1 LKFLLDMGKNMKYKR
16 YSLVVLS
23 LFLILFLFIASASA
37 AGTNETD
44 ELAADD
50 STSTVIEKLASD
62 SSSVYNKSDD
72 SNDFRNDGDDL
83 LSADDS
89 ANSEIY
95 KHDGSQEVL
104 KADNTWYVDANAASG
119 GDGSQESPFN
129 SLKVVLAESSAGDV
143 IRIAPGTYSGV
154 NNTGLTIGKIL
165 TFEKYGDGEVIFDGQ
180 ANNNIWTVSASSINI
195 YGLTFKNGNS
205 TGKGG
210 AIYVTGDISNSVV
223 NATFINNTANSDSFS
238 YGGAVCFNGK
248 VTDLTLNSVFINNA
262 ADLGGAVCFLGT
274 GDNVNVYG
282 EFRNNTAES
291 VGGAIRFERQ
301 LKNSNINA
309 TFINNKATDGGG
321 AVQAAYD
328 AENVSVY
335 GEFRN
340 NVAKNGGAIY
350 FAGPNNIIFN
360 IININATFTDN
371 TASRYG
377 GAIYIVNEV
386 SNLAIN
392 STFIHNTAT
401 NEGGAVQ
408 FLGTVSS
415 SNINSK
421 FINNTAG
428 YGGANYFATLNNVNI
443 TGDFINNKA
452 TESGNY
458 RGGSANYF
466 NKAVTNVH
474 ISGNFISN
482 TIKGSSLTHNE
493 ATNYFKE
500 TATNV
505 DISGKFI
512 NNTGNRLIHIAS
524 TSGSNVIHDSIFL
537 NNQVS
542 TIINNIGRV
551 TARNNWF
558 GNNASNYDKT
568 PSNVGINLTSWLFLN
583 ATANP
588 GEIILDENSTIIF
601 KLQSYDGS
609 NVSDYDAS
617 KMNITMGLSQ
627 TLGQLDKNASSIG
640 EEITYTVKK
649 DGNAGVTA
657 KYETA
662 SYTISLTNL
671 KIPATIDVANS
682 TVDLKVN
689 NETDIGAT
697 LTPADAGNLTYLSSN
712 SSVARVENGTIKAL
726 SEGSAN
732 ITVSYAGNDRYAAVS
747 KIIEV
752 TVTLN
757 DAWVSVNNATLDL
770 VAGETFD
777 IVAITIPDGLNVT
790 YVADNSGVISIDEN
804 GTLTALKGGN
814 ATVTVSVGGDGVYA
828 LNTTEIT
835 VTVRKAPTAITLS
848 NSTFDLKVNEEIG
861 SPATLTPADAGN
873 LTYTSS
879 NSSVVIIES
888 GKIKAVGAGSANIT
902 VSFKGNEKYL
912 ASENRTI
919 GVNVTLNDASL
930 SVNNVTLDLIIDD
943 TFDLVAVTSPEG
955 LNVTFE
961 ADDSGVVSV
970 DENGT
975 VTALKR
981 GKATVIVSV
990 GGDGV
995 YALNTTEVNVTVS
1008 RIHPVISATDTIDL
1022 KVNDTVDLNATL
1034 NYPDDVRLNFTSS
1047 NENVVS
1053 VNDAGEI
1060 TAVGAGSAYITVSFA
1075 GNEKYTAAENKI
1087 IIVTV
1092 SKIPTTIEIF
1102 DSHVDM
1108 YIDGEHMSDVAL
1120 VPGDA
1125 GELHYKSSDYN
1136 VVYVDPSGFLTA
1148 YDVGTAQIT
1157 VSFPGNDMYEASEG
1171 VFSVTVNRHETSID
1185 VVDKLDVKVG
1195 DMLNLNATLSPS
1207 EAGKPDYAS
1216 SNESVVKVNRSG
1228 EVTAVG
1234 AGSTI
1239 ITVSF
1244 KGNNYYADASK
1255 DIIVTVSKVDTSIDV
1270 ADKVEMTVGDV
1281 VNLNATLTPEGAGEL
1296 NYSSSDESVVCVNEI
1311 GELTAISGGSAIVT
1325 VRFAGNDKYAAA
1337 ESKNILVT
1345 VGKLPA
1351 VIDVT
1356 GKLEMKVDEVIRL
1369 NASLTPEG
1377 AGELVYVSSDESVVA
1392 VNSLGEVTGI
1402 TGGAAIV
1409 TVKFTGNDEYSAAES
1424 KNVLVT
1430 VALADASVSA
1440 ENISMT
1446 VDEDV
1451 TIVATTTPE
1460 GLNITYTADDSGVVS
1475 VENGVVTGLK
1485 EGTAKINLTVG
1496 GDNRY
1501 LLNSTTITVTVSKIN
1516 TSISVVDKLDLI
1528 VDDEVNLNASLT
1540 PAEAGEL
1547 EYLSSDVSVVSV
1559 NSNGVVTAVGNGTA
1573 NITVRFAGNY
1583 KYAAAESK
1591 NVTVTVSKVN
1601 TSISVVDRL
1610 DLIVDDEVNLNA
1622 TLTPAEAGE
1631 LEYISSD
1638 VSVVS
1643 VNSNGVVTAV
1653 GNGTA
1658 NITVRFIG
1666 NYKYAAAESKNV
1678 TVTVSKVNT
1687 SISVVDRLDLI
1698 VDDGINL
1705 NASLTPAEA
1714 GELEY
1719 LSSDESVVSV
1729 NSNGVVTA
1737 VGNGT
1742 ANITVRF
1749 AGNYKYA
1756 AAESKNV
1763 TVTVSKI
1770 NTSISVVDK
1779 LDLIVDDEVNLN
1791 ATLTPAEAGEL
1802 EYLSSDVSVVSVNSN
1817 GVVTAVGNGTA
1828 NITVRFAG
1836 NYKYA
1841 AAESKNVTVTVR
1853 IATNITVERDDIEM
1867 NVANT
1872 TEINATLT
1880 PSEAGELDYTSSDV
1894 SVVTVNG
1901 IGEITAVGE
1910 GRAIITVRFI
1920 ENDIYA
1926 ASSINITVTVALN
1939 NASVSAEDISMI
1951 IGENATIN
1959 VTTSPEGLNV
1969 TYTVDDS
1976 GVVSL
1981 ENGVLTAL
1989 REGTAKIN
1997 LTVGGDGKYVLN
2009 STEITVTVSKVE
2021 TSVSVESD
2029 SLEMNVGDSDEI
2041 KASLTPSDAG
2051 ELEYVSSDVKV
2062 ATVDSLGKITAVG
2075 AGTANIIVKFEGNEK
2090 YASSSKNITVN
2101 VGRIAS
2107 KFADVVVVAN
2117 KVALIL
2123 SDAFGNPISG
2133 ANISYAING
2142 ISASTVSDA
2151 NGSFEITAESGAVIV
2166 VEYPGSDIY
2175 APSNITITM
2184 ASQRLSTV
2192 IVGEDFTQYAC
2203 DYYVGERGNNFTVQ
2217 LRDEN
2222 GKPIADKTVYIGYN
2236 GVTLIR
2242 TTDAKGYANVQI
2254 NLKNAGLYTFVVV
2267 FMDDEEY
2274 DASMKVFKVTINK
2287 KPTSISAGAK
2297 TFKASAKT
2305 KKYTVTLKTIPGS
2318 SADGKTYLASGK
2330 KVSLKINGKTYTA
2343 KTNAKGQATFSLKIT
2358 KRGIFNAV
2366 VSYDGDNTYNPSSSK
2381 VKITIK

>member
-1 LKFLLDMGKNMKYKR
+1 MKYKR

-37 AGTNETD
+37 AGANETD

-50 STSTVIEKLASD
+50 STSMVIEKLASD

-83 LSADDS
+83 LSADS
-89 ANSEIY
+89 SENNEIY
-95 KHDGSQEVL
+95 KHDGSSEVL

-129 SLKVVLAESSAGDV
+129 SLKAVLAGSSAGDV
-143 IRIAPGTYSGV
+143 IRIAPGTYAGE

-195 YGLTFKNGNS
+195 YGLTFKNGKA
-205 TGKGG
+205 TGNGG
-210 AIYVTGDISNSVV
+210 AIYVNIGISNSVI
-223 NATFINNTANSDSFS
+223 NATFINNTANE
-238 YGGAVCFNGK
+238 GGAVYVYGTVSNSI
-248 VTDLTLNSVFINNA
+248 LNSTFIDNSAGSN
-262 ADLGGAVCFLGT
+262 GGAVYIFA

-282 EFRNNTAES
+282 EFRNNVAKAD
-291 VGGAIRFERQ
+291 GGAVNFKI
-301 LKNSNINA
+301 KTINSNINA
-309 TFINNKATDGGG
+309 TFIANTAGDDGG
-321 AVQAAYD
+321 AVSFSYD

-340 NVAKNGGAIY
+340 NVAKYGGATY
-350 FAGPNNIIFN
+350 FYNKITNL
-360 IININATFTDN
+360 NINASFIDN
-371 TASRYG
+371 SASIASDRSGIG
-377 GAIYIVNEV
+377 GAVYISNEV
-386 SNLAIN
+386 SNLTIN
-392 STFIHNTAT
+392 SIFIHNTAKDR
-401 NEGGAVQ
+401 GGAIGV
-408 FLGTVSS
+408 GTASN
-415 SNINSK
+415 SNINAK

-428 YGGANYFATLNNVNI
+428 NGGANYFGTANNVNI
-443 TGDFINNKA
+443 TGEFINNKA
-452 TESGNY
+452 TRSGNTN
-458 RGGSANYF
+458 GGSANYF

-512 NNTGNRLIHIAS
+512 NNTGQRLIYIAKV
-524 TSGSNVIHDSIFL
+524 TSGGNVIHDSIFL

-542 TIINNIGRV
+542 TVINSIGGV

-568 PSNVGINLTSWLFLN
+568 PSNVGINLASWLFLN

-588 GEIILDENSTIIF
+588 GEIILDENSTITF

-609 NVSDYDAS
+609 NVGDYGAS
-617 KMNITMGLSQ
+617 KMNITLDLSQ

-712 SSVARVENGTIKAL
+712 SSVAVVENGKIKAL
-726 SEGSAN
+726 AEGSTN
-732 ITVSYAGNDRYAAVS
+732 ITVSYEGNDRYEACQTN
-747 KIIEV
+747 IEV

-757 DAWVSVNNATLDL
+757 DAQVSVNNATLDL
-770 VAGETFD
+770 VAGNTFD
-777 IVAITIPDGLNVT
+777 IVAVTNPLGLNVT
-790 YVADNSGVISIDEN
+790 YVEDNSGVVSVDEK
-804 GTLTALKGGN
+804 GKLRALKGGN
-814 ATVTVSVGGDGVYA
+814 ATVIVKVGGDGVYA

-835 VTVRKAPTAITLS
+835 VTVSKATAEIIIS
-848 NSTFDLKVNEEIG
+848 NSTIDLKVNGEID

-879 NSSVVIIES
+879 NSSVVIIEN
-888 GKIKAVGAGSANIT
+888 GTIKAVGAGSANIT
-902 VSFKGNEKYL
+902 VSYEGNEKYL

-919 GVNVTLNDASL
+919 AVTVTLNNASL
-930 SVNNVTLDLIIDD
+930 SVNNATLNLIIDD
-943 TFDLVAVTSPEG
+943 TFDIVAVTSPEG
-955 LNVTFE
+955 LNVTFVP
-961 ADDSGVVSV
+961 DNSGVVSV
-970 DENGT
+970 DENGR
-975 VTALKR
+975 VTALK
-981 GKATVIVSV
+981 GGNATILVIV

-995 YALNTTEVNVTVS
+995 YAVNTTEIKVTVS
-1008 RIHPVISATDTIDL
+1008 KISAVISAPDSVDIKIGDKVNLNATLNSGSVALMNFTSGNESIVTVNDIGELTAVSIGSANITVSFAGDDRYYAAEDKIITVTVKKIHPVISAADSVAL
-1022 KVNDTVDLNATL
+1022 KINDTVDLNATL

-1047 NENVVS
+1047 NENVVR

-1087 IIVTV
+1087 IIVAV

-1125 GELHYKSSDYN
+1125 GELHYKSSDYT
-1136 VVYVDPSGFLTA
+1136 VVYVDQSGFLTA

-1195 DMLNLNATLSPS
+1195 DNVNVNATVIPS

-1216 SNESVVKVNRSG
+1216 SNESVVIVNRSG
-1228 EVTAVG
+1228 EVTAVS

-1351 VIDVT
+1351 VIDVVD
-1356 GKLEMKVDEVIRL
+1356 KLEMKVYEVIRL

-1377 AGELVYVSSDESVVA
+1377 AGELVYVSSDESVVT

-1446 VDEDV
+1446 VDENV
-1451 TIVATTTPE
+1451 TIAATTTPE
-1460 GLNITYTADDSGVVS
+1460 GLNITYTADDSGVVK

-1516 TSISVVDKLDLI
+1516 TSISVVD
-1528 VDDEVNLNASLT
+1528 NLN
-1540 PAEAGEL
+1540 
-1547 EYLSSDVSVVSV
+1547 
-1559 NSNGVVTAVGNGTA
+1559 
-1573 NITVRFAGNY
+1573 
-1583 KYAAAESK
+1583 
-1591 NVTVTVSKVN
+1591 
-1601 TSISVVDRL
+1601 
-1610 DLIVDDEVNLNA
+1610 LIVDDEVNLNA
-1622 TLTPAEAGE
+1622 TLTPSEAGE
-1631 LEYISSD
+1631 MEYFSSD
-1638 VSVVS
+1638 V
-1643 VNSNGVVTAV
+1643 NVVTV
-1653 GNGTA
+1653 NG
-1658 NITVRFIG
+1658 
-1666 NYKYAAAESKNV
+1666 
-1678 TVTVSKVNT
+1678 
-1687 SISVVDRLDLI
+1687 
-1698 VDDGINL
+1698 
-1705 NASLTPAEA
+1705 
-1714 GELEY
+1714 
-1719 LSSDESVVSV
+1719 
-1729 NSNGVVTA
+1729 NGVVTA

-1791 ATLTPAEAGEL
+1791 ASLTPAEAGEL
-1802 EYLSSDVSVVSVNSN
+1802 EYLSSDVSVVSVNSL
-1817 GVVTAVGNGTA
+1817 GEVTAVGNGTA

-1853 IATNITVERDDIEM
+1853 IATNITVERDDIEI
-1867 NVANT
+1867 NVGNSTKIEAS
-1872 TEINATLT
+1872 LT
-1880 PSEAGELDYTSSDV
+1880 PAEAGELDYTSSDV

-1910 GRAIITVRFI
+1910 GRANITVRFI
-1920 ENDIYA
+1920 QNDLYA

-1976 GVVSL
+1976 GVVSV
-1981 ENGVLTAL
+1981 ENGVVTAL
-1989 REGTAKIN
+1989 KEGTAKIN

-2021 TSVSVESD
+2021 TSVSIESD
-2029 SLEMNVGDSDEI
+2029 NIEINVGDSAEI
-2041 KASLTPSDAG
+2041 KASLTPSEAG
-2051 ELEYVSSDVKV
+2051 ELEYTSSDVNV

-2075 AGTANIIVKFEGNEK
+2075 AGTANITVKFAGNEK
-2090 YASSSKNITVN
+2090 YASSSKNITVS

-2117 KVALIL
+2117 KVTLVL

-2133 ANISYAING
+2133 ANISYTING
-2142 ISASTVSDA
+2142 ISASAGSDA
-2151 NGSFEITAESGAVIV
+2151 NGSFEIISQGGAVIV
-2166 VEYPGSDIY
+2166 VEYLGSDIY

-2184 ASQRLSTV
+2184 TPQRQSTV

-2222 GKPIADKTVYIGYN
+2222 GRPIADKTVYIGYN

-2366 VSYDGDNTYNPSSSK
+2366 VSYAGDNTYNPSSSK

>member
-1 LKFLLDMGKNMKYKR
+1 MKYKR

-37 AGTNETD
+37 AGANETD

-50 STSTVIEKLASD
+50 STSMVIKKLASD

-83 LSADDS
+83 LSADS
-89 ANSEIY
+89 SENNEIY
-95 KHDGSQEVL
+95 KHDGSSEVL

-129 SLKVVLAESSAGDV
+129 SLKAVLAGSSAGDV
-143 IRIAPGTYSGV
+143 IRIAPGTYAGE

-195 YGLTFKNGNS
+195 YGLTFKNGKA
-205 TGKGG
+205 TGNGG
-210 AIYVTGDISNSVV
+210 AIYVNIGISNSVI
-223 NATFINNTANSDSFS
+223 NATFINNTANE
-238 YGGAVCFNGK
+238 GGAVYVYGTVSNSI
-248 VTDLTLNSVFINNA
+248 LNSTFIDNSAGSN
-262 ADLGGAVCFLGT
+262 GGAVFIFA

-282 EFRNNTAES
+282 EFRNNVAKAD
-291 VGGAIRFERQ
+291 GGAVNFKI
-301 LKNSNINA
+301 KTINSNINA
-309 TFINNKATDGGG
+309 TFIANTAGDDGG
-321 AVQAAYD
+321 AVSFSYD

-340 NVAKNGGAIY
+340 NVAKYGGATY
-350 FAGPNNIIFN
+350 FYNKITNL
-360 IININATFTDN
+360 NINASFIDN
-371 TASRYG
+371 SASIASDRSGIG
-377 GAIYIVNEV
+377 GAVYISNEV
-386 SNLAIN
+386 SNLTIN
-392 STFIHNTAT
+392 SIFIHNTAKDR
-401 NEGGAVQ
+401 GGAIGV
-408 FLGTVSS
+408 GTASN
-415 SNINSK
+415 SNINAK

-428 YGGANYFATLNNVNI
+428 NGGANYFGTANNVNI
-443 TGDFINNKA
+443 TGEFINNKA
-452 TESGNY
+452 TRSGNTN
-458 RGGSANYF
+458 GGSANYF

-512 NNTGNRLIHIAS
+512 NNTGQRLIYIAKV
-524 TSGSNVIHDSIFL
+524 TSGGNVIHDSIFL

-542 TIINNIGRV
+542 TVINSIGGV

-568 PSNVGINLTSWLFLN
+568 PSNVGINLASWLFLN

-588 GEIILDENSTIIF
+588 GEIILDENSTITF

-609 NVSDYDAS
+609 NVGDYGAS
-617 KMNITMGLSQ
+617 KMNITLDLSQ

-712 SSVARVENGTIKAL
+712 SSVAVVENGKIKAL
-726 SEGSAN
+726 AEGSTN
-732 ITVSYAGNDRYAAVS
+732 ITVSYEGNDRYEACQTN
-747 KIIEV
+747 IEV

-757 DAWVSVNNATLDL
+757 DASVSVNNATLDL
-770 VAGETFD
+770 VAGNTSD
-777 IVAITIPDGLNVT
+777 IVAVTNPLGLNVT
-790 YVADNSGVISIDEN
+790 YVEDNSGVVSVDEK
-804 GTLTALKGGN
+804 GKLTALKGGN
-814 ATVTVSVGGDGVYA
+814 ATVIVKVGGDGVYA
-828 LNTTEIT
+828 LNSTEVKVTVSKVSTEIS
-835 VTVRKAPTAITLS
+835 VE
-848 NSTFDLKVNEEIG
+848 NSTIDLKVNGEID
-861 SPATLTPADAGN
+861 SLATLTPADAGN
-873 LTYTSS
+873 LTYASS
-879 NSSVVIIES
+879 NSSVVRVEN
-888 GKIKAVGAGSANIT
+888 GKIKAVGEGSAVIT
-902 VSFKGNEKYL
+902 VSFAGDEKYA
-912 ASENRTI
+912 ASENKTI
-919 GVNVTLNDASL
+919 EVTVTLNDAQV
-930 SVNNVTLDLIIDD
+930 SVNNATLNLAVDD
-943 TFDLVAVTSPEG
+943 TFDIVAVTSPEG
-955 LNVTFE
+955 LNVTFV

-970 DENGT
+970 DEKGR
-975 VTALKR
+975 VTALK
-981 GKATVIVSV
+981 GGNATITVIV

-995 YALNTTEVNVTVS
+995 YAVNTTEIKVTVS
-1008 RIHPVISATDTIDL
+1008 KTSAVISAPDSVDINIGDKVNLNATLNSGSVAQMNFTSGNESIVTVNDIGELTAVSIGSANITVSFAGDDRYYAAEDKIITVTVKKIHPVISAADSVAL
-1022 KVNDTVDLNATL
+1022 KINDTVELNATL

-1047 NENVVS
+1047 NENVVR

-1120 VPGDA
+1120 VPGEA
-1125 GELHYKSSDYN
+1125 GELHYKSSDDN

-1148 YDVGTAQIT
+1148 YGVGTAQIT

-1207 EAGKPDYAS
+1207 EAGKLDYAS
-1216 SNESVVKVNRSG
+1216 SNESVVIVNRSG

-1244 KGNNYYADASK
+1244 KGDYYYADASK

-1281 VNLNATLTPEGAGEL
+1281 VNLNATLTPGGAGEL

-1311 GELTAISGGSAIVT
+1311 GELTAMSGGSAIVT

-1351 VIDVT
+1351 VIDVVS
-1356 GKLEMKVDEVIRL
+1356 KLEMKVDEVIRL

-1377 AGELVYVSSDESVVA
+1377 AGELVYVSSDESVVT

-1446 VDEDV
+1446 VDENV
-1451 TIVATTTPE
+1451 TIAATTTPE
-1460 GLNITYTADDSGVVS
+1460 GLNITYTADDSGVVK

-1516 TSISVVDKLDLI
+1516 TSISVADKLDLI
-1528 VDDEVNLNASLT
+1528 VDGVADLNASLT

-1547 EYLSSDVSVVSV
+1547 EYVSSDVSVVSV

-1601 TSISVVDRL
+1601 TSISVVD
-1610 DLIVDDEVNLNA
+1610 
-1622 TLTPAEAGE
+1622 
-1631 LEYISSD
+1631 
-1638 VSVVS
+1638 
-1643 VNSNGVVTAV
+1643 
-1653 GNGTA
+1653 
-1658 NITVRFIG
+1658 
-1666 NYKYAAAESKNV
+1666 
-1678 TVTVSKVNT
+1678 
-1687 SISVVDRLDLI
+1687 
-1698 VDDGINL
+1698 
-1705 NASLTPAEA
+1705 
-1714 GELEY
+1714 
-1719 LSSDESVVSV
+1719 
-1729 NSNGVVTA
+1729 
-1737 VGNGT
+1737 
-1742 ANITVRF
+1742 
-1749 AGNYKYA
+1749 
-1756 AAESKNV
+1756 
-1763 TVTVSKI
+1763 
-1770 NTSISVVDK
+1770 K

-1802 EYLSSDVSVVSVNSN
+1802 EYLSSDVSVVSVNSL
-1817 GVVTAVGNGTA
+1817 GEVTAVGNGTA
-1828 NITVRFAG
+1828 NITVRFIG

-1841 AAESKNVTVTVR
+1841 AAECKNVTVTVR
-1853 IATNITVERDDIEM
+1853 IATNITVEGDNI
-1867 NVANT
+1867 
-1872 TEINATLT
+1872 EINVGNSTKIEASLT
-1880 PSEAGELDYTSSDV
+1880 PAEAGELDYTSSDV

-1910 GRAIITVRFI
+1910 GRANITVRFI
-1920 ENDIYA
+1920 QNGLYA
-1926 ASSINITVTVALN
+1926 ASSINITVTIALN

-1951 IGENATIN
+1951 IGDNATIN

-2021 TSVSVESD
+2021 TFVSIESD
-2029 SLEMNVGDSDEI
+2029 NIEINVGDSAEI
-2041 KASLTPSDAG
+2041 KASLTPSEAG
-2051 ELEYVSSDVKV
+2051 ELEYTSSDVKV
-2062 ATVDSLGKITAVG
+2062 ATVDSLGKVTAVG
-2075 AGTANIIVKFEGNEK
+2075 AGTANITVKFAGNEK
-2090 YASSSKNITVN
+2090 YASSCKNITVS

-2117 KVALIL
+2117 KVTLVL

-2133 ANISYAING
+2133 ANISYTING
-2142 ISASTVSDA
+2142 ISASAVSDA
-2151 NGSFEITAESGAVIV
+2151 NGSFEIISQGGAVIV
-2166 VEYPGSDIY
+2166 VEYLGSDIY

-2184 ASQRLSTV
+2184 TPQRLSTV

-2217 LRDEN
+2217 LRDAN
-2222 GKPIADKTVYIGYN
+2222 GRPIADKTVYIGYN

-2242 TTDAKGYANVQI
+2242 TTDANGYANVQI
-2254 NLKNAGLYTFVVV
+2254 NLKNSGLYTFVVV

-2366 VSYDGDNTYNPSSSK
+2366 VSYAGDNTYNPSSSK

>member
-1 LKFLLDMGKNMKYKR
+1 MKFLLDMGKNMKYKR

-37 AGTNETD
+37 AGANETY
-44 ELAADD
+44 ELTADD

-119 GDGSQESPFN
+119 GDGSLENPFM
-129 SLKVVLAESSAGDV
+129 SLKPVLEGSSAGDV
-143 IRIAPGTYSGV
+143 IRIAPGTYAGE

-195 YGLTFKNGNS
+195 YGLTFKNGKT

-210 AIYVTGDISNSVV
+210 AIYVDRGISNSVI
-223 NATFINNTANSDSFS
+223 NATFINNTANE
-238 YGGAVCFNGK
+238 GGAVYVYGTVSNSI
-248 VTDLTLNSVFINNA
+248 LNSTFIDNSAGSN
-262 ADLGGAVCFLGT
+262 GGAVFIFA
-274 GDNVNVYG
+274 GDNVKVYG
-282 EFRNNTAES
+282 EFRNNVAKAD
-291 VGGAIRFERQ
+291 GGAVNFKI
-301 LKNSNINA
+301 KTINSNINA
-309 TFINNKATDGGG
+309 TFIANTAGDDGG
-321 AVQAAYD
+321 AVCFLYD

-340 NVAKNGGAIY
+340 NVAKYGGATY
-350 FAGPNNIIFN
+350 FYNKITNL
-360 IININATFTDN
+360 NINASFIDN
-371 TASRYG
+371 SASIASDRLSGIG
-377 GAIYIVNEV
+377 GAVYISNEV
-386 SNLAIN
+386 SNLTIN
-392 STFIHNTAT
+392 SIFIHNTA
-401 NEGGAVQ
+401 NDRGGAIGV
-408 FLGTVSS
+408 GTASN
-415 SNINSK
+415 SNINAK

-428 YGGANYFATLNNVNI
+428 NGGANYFGTANNVNI
-443 TGDFINNKA
+443 TGEFINNKA
-452 TESGNY
+452 TRSGNY
-458 RGGSANYF
+458 NGGSANYF
-466 NKAVTNVH
+466 NKV
-474 ISGNFISN
+474 
-482 TIKGSSLTHNE
+482 
-493 ATNYFKE
+493 
-500 TATNV
+500 ATNV

-512 NNTGNRLIHIAS
+512 NNTGNRLIHIGS

-542 TIINNIGRV
+542 AIINTIGIV

-568 PSNVGINLTSWLFLN
+568 PSNVGINLANWLFLN
-583 ATANP
+583 ATTNP
-588 GEIILDENSTIIF
+588 DNVSLDENSTIIF

-627 TLGQLDKNASSIG
+627 TLGQIDKTSSSIG
-640 EEITYTVKK
+640 EEITYTAKELG
-649 DGNAGVTA
+649 DSSVTA

-662 SYTISLTNL
+662 SYTIGLTNS
-671 KIPATIDVANS
+671 KIHPSIDVANS

-689 NETDIGAT
+689 GEIDSPATLTPANAGNLTYTSSNSSVAFVENGKIKAVGAGTAVITVSFAGNDKSVACENKTIEVTVTLNDAQVSVNNATLNLVAGDTFGIVAVSSPEGLNVTFVPDNSGVVSVDEDGRVTALKGGNATIIVRVGDGEVYALNSTEVKVTVSKAPTEISVENSTIDLKVNGEIDSLAT
-697 LTPADAGNLTYLSSN
+697 LTPADAGNLTYASSN
-712 SSVARVENGTIKAL
+712 SSVARVENGKIKAVG
-726 SEGSAN
+726 EGSAV
-732 ITVSYAGNDRYAAVS
+732 ITVSFAGDEKYAAS
-747 KIIEV
+747 ENKTIEV

-757 DAWVSVNNATLDL
+757 DAQVSVNNATL
-770 VAGETFD
+770 
-777 IVAITIPDGLNVT
+777 
-790 YVADNSGVISIDEN
+790 
-804 GTLTALKGGN
+804 
-814 ATVTVSVGGDGVYA
+814 
-828 LNTTEIT
+828 
-835 VTVRKAPTAITLS
+835 
-848 NSTFDLKVNEEIG
+848 
-861 SPATLTPADAGN
+861 N
-873 LTYTSS
+873 L
-879 NSSVVIIES
+879 
-888 GKIKAVGAGSANIT
+888 AV
-902 VSFKGNEKYL
+902 
-912 ASENRTI
+912 
-919 GVNVTLNDASL
+919 
-930 SVNNVTLDLIIDD
+930 DD
-943 TFDLVAVTSPEG
+943 TFDIVAVTSPEG
-955 LNVTFE
+955 LNVTFV

-970 DENGT
+970 DENGK
-975 VTALKR
+975 VTAFK
-981 GKATVIVSV
+981 GGNATITVSV

-995 YALNTTEVNVTVS
+995 YAVNTTEIKVTVS
-1008 RIHPVISATDTIDL
+1008 KTSAVISAPDSVDINIGDKVNLNATLNSGSVAQMNFTSGNESIVTVNDIGELTAVSTGSANITVSFAGDDRYYAAEDKIITVTVKKIHPVISAADSVAL
-1022 KVNDTVDLNATL
+1022 KINDTVDLNATL

-1047 NENVVS
+1047 NENVVR

-1125 GELHYKSSDYN
+1125 GELHYKSSDYT

-1195 DMLNLNATLSPS
+1195 DNVNVNATVIPS
-1207 EAGKPDYAS
+1207 EAGKPDYDS

-1244 KGNNYYADASK
+1244 KGDNYYADASK

-1311 GELTAISGGSAIVT
+1311 GELTAMSGGSAIVT

-1377 AGELVYVSSDESVVA
+1377 AGELVYVSSDESVVT

-1409 TVKFTGNDEYSAAES
+1409 TVKFKGNDEYSAAES

-1446 VDEDV
+1446 VDENV
-1451 TIVATTTPE
+1451 TIAATTTPE
-1460 GLNITYTADDSGVVS
+1460 GLNITYTADDSGVVK

-1516 TSISVVDKLDLI
+1516 TSISVADRLDLI
-1528 VDDEVNLNASLT
+1528 VDGQADLNASLT
-1540 PAEAGEL
+1540 PAETGEM
-1547 EYLSSDVSVVSV
+1547 EYFSSDV
-1559 NSNGVVTAVGNGTA
+1559 NVVTVNG
-1573 NITVRFAGNY
+1573 
-1583 KYAAAESK
+1583 
-1591 NVTVTVSKVN
+1591 
-1601 TSISVVDRL
+1601 
-1610 DLIVDDEVNLNA
+1610 
-1622 TLTPAEAGE
+1622 
-1631 LEYISSD
+1631 
-1638 VSVVS
+1638 
-1643 VNSNGVVTAV
+1643 
-1653 GNGTA
+1653 
-1658 NITVRFIG
+1658 
-1666 NYKYAAAESKNV
+1666 
-1678 TVTVSKVNT
+1678 
-1687 SISVVDRLDLI
+1687 
-1698 VDDGINL
+1698 
-1705 NASLTPAEA
+1705 
-1714 GELEY
+1714 
-1719 LSSDESVVSV
+1719 
-1729 NSNGVVTA
+1729 NGVVTA

-1770 NTSISVVDK
+1770 NTSISVADR
-1779 LDLIVDDEVNLN
+1779 LDLIVDGEADLN
-1791 ATLTPAEAGEL
+1791 ASLTPAEAGEL
-1802 EYLSSDVSVVSVNSN
+1802 EYFSSDVSVVSVNSN
-1817 GVVTAVGNGTA
+1817 GVVTAVCNGTA
-1828 NITVRFAG
+1828 NITVMFAG

-1872 TEINATLT
+1872 TKIEASLT
-1880 PSEAGELDYTSSDV
+1880 PAEAGELDYTSSDV

-1926 ASSINITVTVALN
+1926 ASSINITVTVFLN
-1939 NASVSAEDISMI
+1939 NASVSAEDISMT

-1959 VTTSPEGLNV
+1959 ATTSPEGLNV

-1976 GVVSL
+1976 GVVSV
-1981 ENGVLTAL
+1981 ENGVVTAL

-2029 SLEMNVGDSDEI
+2029 SLEMNVGDSAEI

-2051 ELEYVSSDVKV
+2051 GLEYASSDVNV

-2075 AGTANIIVKFEGNEK
+2075 AGTANITVRFEGNEK
-2090 YASSSKNITVN
+2090 YAPSSKNITVN

-2117 KVALIL
+2117 KVTLIL

-2142 ISASTVSDA
+2142 ISASAVSDA
-2151 NGSFEITAESGAVIV
+2151 NGSFEIISQGGAVIV
-2166 VEYPGSDIY
+2166 VEYSGSDIY

-2184 ASQRLSTV
+2184 TPQRLSTV

-2222 GKPIADKTVYIGYN
+2222 GRPIADKTVYIGYN

-2242 TTDAKGYANVQI
+2242 TTDANGYANVQI
-2254 NLKNAGLYTFVVV
+2254 NLKNSGLYTFVVV

-2287 KPTSISAGAK
+2287 KPTSISASAK

-2366 VSYDGDNTYNPSSSK
+2366 VSYAGDNTYNPSSSK

>member
-1 LKFLLDMGKNMKYKR
+1 MKYKR

-37 AGTNETD
+37 AGANETD
-44 ELAADD
+44 ELTADD

-83 LSADDS
+83 LSADS
-89 ANSEIY
+89 SENNEIY
-95 KHDGSQEVL
+95 KHDGSSEVL

-129 SLKVVLAESSAGDV
+129 SLKAVLAGSSAGDV
-143 IRIAPGTYSGV
+143 IRIAPGTYAGE
-154 NNTGLTIGKIL
+154 NNTGLTVGKIL

-195 YGLTFKNGNS
+195 YGLTFKNGKA
-205 TGKGG
+205 TGNGG
-210 AIYVTGDISNSVV
+210 AIYVTNNDFSNSV
-223 NATFINNTANSDSFS
+223 
-238 YGGAVCFNGK
+238 
-248 VTDLTLNSVFINNA
+248 
-262 ADLGGAVCFLGT
+262 
-274 GDNVNVYG
+274 
-282 EFRNNTAES
+282 
-291 VGGAIRFERQ
+291 
-301 LKNSNINA
+301 INA
-309 TFINNKATDGGG
+309 TFINNKATDGNGG
-321 AVQAAYD
+321 AVQASYD

-340 NVAKNGGAIY
+340 NVANNGGAIC
-350 FAGPNNIIFN
+350 FEGGPYTIFKM
-360 IININATFTDN
+360 IDINATFTDN

-377 GAIYIVNEV
+377 GALYIVKEV

-512 NNTGNRLIHIAS
+512 NNTGQRLIYIAKV
-524 TSGSNVIHDSIFL
+524 TSGGNVIHDSIFL

-542 TIINNIGRV
+542 TVINSIGGV

-568 PSNVGINLTSWLFLN
+568 PVNVGITLNSWLFLN

-588 GEIILDENSTIIF
+588 DNVSLDENSTITF

-609 NVSDYDAS
+609 NVGDYDAS
-617 KMNITMGLSQ
+617 KMNITLDLSQ

-712 SSVARVENGTIKAL
+712 SSVAVVENGKIKAL
-726 SEGSAN
+726 AEGSTN
-732 ITVSYAGNDRYAAVS
+732 ITVSYAGNDRYEACQTN
-747 KIIEV
+747 IEV

-757 DAWVSVNNATLDL
+757 DAQVSVNNATLDL
-770 VAGETFD
+770 VAGNTFD
-777 IVAITIPDGLNVT
+777 IVAVTNPLGLNVT
-790 YVADNSGVISIDEN
+790 YVEDNSGVVSVDEKGN
-804 GTLTALKGGN
+804 LTALKGGN
-814 ATVTVSVGGDGVYA
+814 ATVIVKVGGDGVYA

-835 VTVRKAPTAITLS
+835 VTVSKATTEIIIS
-848 NSTFDLKVNEEIG
+848 NSTIDLKVNGEID

-879 NSSVVIIES
+879 NSSVVIIEN
-888 GKIKAVGAGSANIT
+888 GTIKAVGAGSANIT
-902 VSFKGNEKYL
+902 VSYEGNEKYL

-919 GVNVTLNDASL
+919 AVTVTLNNASL
-930 SVNNVTLDLIIDD
+930 SVNNATLNLIIDD
-943 TFDLVAVTSPEG
+943 TFDIVAVTSPEG
-955 LNVTFE
+955 LNVTFVP
-961 ADDSGVVSV
+961 DNSGVVSV
-970 DENGT
+970 DENGR
-975 VTALKR
+975 VTALK
-981 GKATVIVSV
+981 GGNATILVIV

-995 YALNTTEVNVTVS
+995 YAVNTTEIKVTVS
-1008 RIHPVISATDTIDL
+1008 KISAVISAPDSVDIHIGDKVNLNATLNSGSVALMNFTSGNESIVTVNDIGELTAVSIGSANITVSFAGDDRYYAAEDKIITVTVKKIHPIISAADSVAL
-1022 KVNDTVDLNATL
+1022 KINDTVDLNATL

-1047 NENVVS
+1047 NENVVR

-1087 IIVTV
+1087 IIVAV

-1125 GELHYKSSDYN
+1125 GELHYKSSDYT
-1136 VVYVDPSGFLTA
+1136 VVYVDQSGFLTA

-1228 EVTAVG
+1228 EVTAVS

-1281 VNLNATLTPEGAGEL
+1281 VNLNATLTPGGAGEL

-1377 AGELVYVSSDESVVA
+1377 AGELVYVSSDESVVT

-1402 TGGAAIV
+1402 TGGSAIV

-1446 VDEDV
+1446 VDENV
-1451 TIVATTTPE
+1451 TIAATTTPE
-1460 GLNITYTADDSGVVS
+1460 GLNITYTADDSGVVK

-1501 LLNSTTITVTVSKIN
+1501 LLNSTTITVTVSKVN
-1516 TSISVVDKLDLI
+1516 TSISVVDRLDLI

-1547 EYLSSDVSVVSV
+1547 EYISSDVSVVSV
-1559 NSNGVVTAVGNGTA
+1559 NSLGEVTAVGNGTA

-1583 KYAAAESK
+1583 KYAAAEC
-1591 NVTVTVSKVN
+1591 
-1601 TSISVVDRL
+1601 
-1610 DLIVDDEVNLNA
+1610 
-1622 TLTPAEAGE
+1622 
-1631 LEYISSD
+1631 
-1638 VSVVS
+1638 
-1643 VNSNGVVTAV
+1643 
-1653 GNGTA
+1653 
-1658 NITVRFIG
+1658 
-1666 NYKYAAAESKNV
+1666 
-1678 TVTVSKVNT
+1678 
-1687 SISVVDRLDLI
+1687 
-1698 VDDGINL
+1698 
-1705 NASLTPAEA
+1705 
-1714 GELEY
+1714 
-1719 LSSDESVVSV
+1719 
-1729 NSNGVVTA
+1729 
-1737 VGNGT
+1737 
-1742 ANITVRF
+1742 
-1749 AGNYKYA
+1749 
-1756 AAESKNV
+1756 
-1763 TVTVSKI
+1763 
-1770 NTSISVVDK
+1770 
-1779 LDLIVDDEVNLN
+1779 
-1791 ATLTPAEAGEL
+1791 
-1802 EYLSSDVSVVSVNSN
+1802 
-1817 GVVTAVGNGTA
+1817 
-1828 NITVRFAG
+1828 
-1836 NYKYA
+1836 
-1841 AAESKNVTVTVR
+1841 KNVTVTVR

-1951 IGENATIN
+1951 IGDNATIN

-2021 TSVSVESD
+2021 TSVSIESD
-2029 SLEMNVGDSDEI
+2029 NIEINVGDSAEI
-2041 KASLTPSDAG
+2041 KASLTPSEAG
-2051 ELEYVSSDVKV
+2051 ELEYTSSDVKV

-2075 AGTANIIVKFEGNEK
+2075 AGTANITVKFAGNEK
-2090 YASSSKNITVN
+2090 YASSSKNITVS

-2117 KVALIL
+2117 KVTLVL

-2151 NGSFEITAESGAVIV
+2151 NGSFEIISQGGAVIV
-2166 VEYPGSDIY
+2166 VEYSGSDIY

-2184 ASQRLSTV
+2184 TPQRLSTV

-2222 GKPIADKTVYIGYN
+2222 GRPIADKTVYIGYN

-2242 TTDAKGYANVQI
+2242 TTDANGYANVQI
-2254 NLKNAGLYTFVVV
+2254 NLKNSGLYTFVVV

-2330 KVSLKINGKTYTA
+2330 KISLKINGKTYTA

-2366 VSYDGDNTYNPSSSK
+2366 VSYAGDNTYNPSSSK

>member
-1 LKFLLDMGKNMKYKR
+1 MKYKR
-16 YSLVVLS
+16 YSLVALS

-37 AGTNETD
+37 AGANETD
-44 ELAADD
+44 ELTADD

-72 SNDFRNDGDDL
+72 SNDFRNDGDNL
-83 LSADDS
+83 LSADS
-89 ANSEIY
+89 SENNEIY

-104 KADNTWYVDANAASG
+104 KADNTWYVDANAASA
-119 GDGSQESPFN
+119 GDGSQANPFN
-129 SLKVVLAESSAGDV
+129 SLKAVLAGSSAGDV
-143 IRIAPGTYSGV
+143 IRIAPGTYVGV
-154 NNTGLTIGKIL
+154 NNTGLTINKIL

-180 ANNNIWTVSASSINI
+180 ANNNIWTVSANSINI
-195 YGLTFKNGNS
+195 YGLTFKNEKTTGN
-205 TGKGG
+205 GG
-210 AIYVTGDISNSVV
+210 AIYVDRGISNSVI
-223 NATFINNTANSDSFS
+223 NATFIDNTANE
-238 YGGAVCFNGK
+238 GGAVYVYGK
-248 VTDLTLNSVFINNA
+248 VSNSILNSIFIDNT
-262 ADLGGAVCFLGT
+262 ADIGGAVSIFA

-282 EFRNNTAES
+282 EFRNNVAKAD
-291 VGGAIRFERQ
+291 GGAVNFKI
-301 LKNSNINA
+301 KTINSNINA
-309 TFINNKATDGGG
+309 TFIANTAGDDGG
-321 AVQAAYD
+321 AVCFSYD

-340 NVAKNGGAIY
+340 NVAKYGGATY
-350 FAGPNNIIFN
+350 FYNKITNL
-360 IININATFTDN
+360 NINASFIDN
-371 TASRYG
+371 AASVASDRSGIG
-377 GAIYIVNEV
+377 GAVYISNEV
-386 SNLAIN
+386 SNLTIN
-392 STFIHNTAT
+392 SIFIHNTA
-401 NEGGAVQ
+401 NDRGGAIGV
-408 FLGTVSS
+408 GTASN
-415 SNINSK
+415 SNINAK

-428 YGGANYFATLNNVNI
+428 NGGANYFGTANNVNI
-443 TGDFINNKA
+443 TGEFINNKA
-452 TESGNY
+452 TRSGNSY
-458 RGGSANYF
+458 GGSANYF
-466 NKAVTNVH
+466 NKV
-474 ISGNFISN
+474 
-482 TIKGSSLTHNE
+482 
-493 ATNYFKE
+493 
-500 TATNV
+500 ATNV

-542 TIINNIGRV
+542 AIINTIGRV

-568 PSNVGINLTSWLFLN
+568 PSNVGINLASWLFLN

-712 SSVARVENGTIKAL
+712 SSVAVVENGKIKAL
-726 SEGSAN
+726 AEGSTN
-732 ITVSYAGNDRYAAVS
+732 ITVSYAGNDRYEACQTN
-747 KIIEV
+747 IEV

-757 DAWVSVNNATLDL
+757 DASVSVNNATLDL
-770 VAGETFD
+770 VAGNTFD
-777 IVAITIPDGLNVT
+777 IVAVTNPLGLNVT
-790 YVADNSGVISIDEN
+790 YVEDNSGVVSVDEK
-804 GTLTALKGGN
+804 GKLTALKGGN
-814 ATVTVSVGGDGVYA
+814 ATV
-828 LNTTEIT
+828 
-835 VTVRKAPTAITLS
+835 
-848 NSTFDLKVNEEIG
+848 
-861 SPATLTPADAGN
+861 
-873 LTYTSS
+873 
-879 NSSVVIIES
+879 
-888 GKIKAVGAGSANIT
+888 
-902 VSFKGNEKYL
+902 
-912 ASENRTI
+912 
-919 GVNVTLNDASL
+919 
-930 SVNNVTLDLIIDD
+930 
-943 TFDLVAVTSPEG
+943 
-955 LNVTFE
+955 
-961 ADDSGVVSV
+961 
-970 DENGT
+970 
-975 VTALKR
+975 
-981 GKATVIVSV
+981 IVKV

-995 YALNTTEVNVTVS
+995 YALNTTEVKVTVSKVSTEISVENSTIDLKVNGEIDSLATLTPADAGNLTYASSNSSVVRVENGKIKAVGEGSAVITVSFAGDEKYAASENKTIEVTVTLNDAQVSVNNATLNLAVDDTFDIVAVTSPEGLNVTFVADDSGVVSVDENGKVTAFKGGNATITVIVGGDGVYAVNTTEIKVTVSKTSAVISAPDSVDINIDDKVNLNATLNSGSVAQMNFTSGNESIVTVNDIGELTAVSIGSANITVSFAGDDRYYAAEDKIITVTVS

-1034 NYPDDVRLNFTSS
+1034 NYPDDIKLNFASS
-1047 NENVVS
+1047 NENVVR

-1207 EAGKPDYAS
+1207 EAGKLDYAS

-1244 KGNNYYADASK
+1244 KGDNYYADASK

-1377 AGELVYVSSDESVVA
+1377 AGELVYVSSDESVVT

-1446 VDEDV
+1446 VDENV
-1451 TIVATTTPE
+1451 TIAATTTPE
-1460 GLNITYTADDSGVVS
+1460 GLNITYTADDSGVVK

-1516 TSISVVDKLDLI
+1516 TSISVADK
-1528 VDDEVNLNASLT
+1528 
-1540 PAEAGEL
+1540 
-1547 EYLSSDVSVVSV
+1547 
-1559 NSNGVVTAVGNGTA
+1559 
-1573 NITVRFAGNY
+1573 
-1583 KYAAAESK
+1583 
-1591 NVTVTVSKVN
+1591 
-1601 TSISVVDRL
+1601 L

-1631 LEYISSD
+1631 LEYVSSD

-1643 VNSNGVVTAV
+1643 VNSNGEVTAV
-1653 GNGTA
+1653 
-1658 NITVRFIG
+1658 
-1666 NYKYAAAESKNV
+1666 S
-1678 TVTVSKVNT
+1678 
-1687 SISVVDRLDLI
+1687 
-1698 VDDGINL
+1698 
-1705 NASLTPAEA
+1705 
-1714 GELEY
+1714 
-1719 LSSDESVVSV
+1719 
-1729 NSNGVVTA
+1729 
-1737 VGNGT
+1737 NGT

-1802 EYLSSDVSVVSVNSN
+1802 EYISSDESVVSVNSR
-1817 GVVTAVGNGTA
+1817 GEVTAVGNGTA

-1853 IATNITVERDDIEM
+1853 IATNITVERDNI
-1867 NVANT
+1867 
-1872 TEINATLT
+1872 EINVGNSTKIEASLT

-1910 GRAIITVRFI
+1910 GRANITVRFI

-1926 ASSINITVTVALN
+1926 ASSINITVNVFLN
-1939 NASVSAEDISMI
+1939 NASVSAEDISMT

-1959 VTTSPEGLNV
+1959 ATTSPEGLNI

-2021 TSVSVESD
+2021 TSVSIESD
-2029 SLEMNVGDSDEI
+2029 NIEINVGDSAEI

-2051 ELEYVSSDVKV
+2051 ELEYASSDVNV

-2075 AGTANIIVKFEGNEK
+2075 AGTANITVKFAGNEK
-2090 YASSSKNITVN
+2090 YAPSSKNITVS

-2117 KVALIL
+2117 KVTLVL

-2151 NGSFEITAESGAVIV
+2151 NGSFEIISQGGAVIV
-2166 VEYPGSDIY
+2166 VEYSGSDIY

-2184 ASQRLSTV
+2184 TPQRLSTV
-2192 IVGEDFTQYAC
+2192 IVGDDFTQYAC

-2222 GKPIADKTVYIGYN
+2222 GRPIADKTVYIGYN

-2242 TTDAKGYANVQI
+2242 TTDANGYANVQI
-2254 NLKNAGLYTFVVV
+2254 NLKNSGLYTFVVV

-2287 KPTSISAGAK
+2287 KPTSISASAK

-2366 VSYDGDNTYNPSSSK
+2366 VSYAGDNTYNPSSSK

>member
-1 LKFLLDMGKNMKYKR
+1 M
-16 YSLVVLS
+16 VVLS

-37 AGTNETD
+37 AGANETD
-44 ELAADD
+44 ELTADD

-83 LSADDS
+83 LSADS
-89 ANSEIY
+89 SENNEIY
-95 KHDGSQEVL
+95 KHDGSSEVL

-129 SLKVVLAESSAGDV
+129 SLKAVLAGSSAGDV
-143 IRIAPGTYSGV
+143 IRIAPGTYAGE
-154 NNTGLTIGKIL
+154 NNTGLTVGKIL

-195 YGLTFKNGNS
+195 YGLTFKNGKA
-205 TGKGG
+205 TGNGG
-210 AIYVTGDISNSVV
+210 AIYVTNNDFSNSV
-223 NATFINNTANSDSFS
+223 
-238 YGGAVCFNGK
+238 
-248 VTDLTLNSVFINNA
+248 
-262 ADLGGAVCFLGT
+262 
-274 GDNVNVYG
+274 
-282 EFRNNTAES
+282 
-291 VGGAIRFERQ
+291 
-301 LKNSNINA
+301 INA
-309 TFINNKATDGGG
+309 TFINNKATDGNGG
-321 AVQAAYD
+321 AVQASYD

-340 NVAKNGGAIY
+340 NVANNGGAIC
-350 FAGPNNIIFN
+350 FEGGPYTIFKM
-360 IININATFTDN
+360 IDINATFTDN

-377 GAIYIVNEV
+377 GALYIVKEV

-512 NNTGNRLIHIAS
+512 NNTGQRLIYIAKV
-524 TSGSNVIHDSIFL
+524 TSGGNVIHDSIFL

-542 TIINNIGRV
+542 TVINSIGGV

-568 PSNVGINLTSWLFLN
+568 PVNVGITLNSWLFLN

-588 GEIILDENSTIIF
+588 DNVSLDENSTITF

-609 NVSDYDAS
+609 NVGDYDAS
-617 KMNITMGLSQ
+617 KMNITLDLSQ

-712 SSVARVENGTIKAL
+712 SSVAVVENGKIKAL
-726 SEGSAN
+726 AEGSTN
-732 ITVSYAGNDRYAAVS
+732 ITVSYAGNDRYEACQTN
-747 KIIEV
+747 IEV

-757 DAWVSVNNATLDL
+757 DAQVSVNNATLDL
-770 VAGETFD
+770 VAGNTFD
-777 IVAITIPDGLNVT
+777 IVAVTNPLGLNVT
-790 YVADNSGVISIDEN
+790 YVEDNSGVVSVDEKGN
-804 GTLTALKGGN
+804 LTALKGGN
-814 ATVTVSVGGDGVYA
+814 ATVIVKVGGDGVYA

-835 VTVRKAPTAITLS
+835 VTVSKATTEIIIS
-848 NSTFDLKVNEEIG
+848 NSTIDLKVNGEID

-879 NSSVVIIES
+879 NSSVVIIEN
-888 GKIKAVGAGSANIT
+888 GTIKAVGAGSANIT
-902 VSFKGNEKYL
+902 VSYEGNEKYL

-919 GVNVTLNDASL
+919 AVTVTLNNASL
-930 SVNNVTLDLIIDD
+930 SVNNATLNLIIDD
-943 TFDLVAVTSPEG
+943 TFDIVAVTSPEG
-955 LNVTFE
+955 LNVTFVP
-961 ADDSGVVSV
+961 DNSGVVSV
-970 DENGT
+970 DENGR
-975 VTALKR
+975 VTALK
-981 GKATVIVSV
+981 GGNATILVIV

-995 YALNTTEVNVTVS
+995 YAVNTTEIKVTVS
-1008 RIHPVISATDTIDL
+1008 KISAVISAPDSVDIHIGDKVNLNATLNSGSVALMNFTSGNESIVTVNDIGELTAVSIGSANITVSFAGDDRYYAAEDKIITVTVKKIHPIISAADSVAL
-1022 KVNDTVDLNATL
+1022 KINDTVDLNATL

-1047 NENVVS
+1047 NENVVR

-1087 IIVTV
+1087 IIVAV

-1125 GELHYKSSDYN
+1125 GELHYKSSDYT
-1136 VVYVDPSGFLTA
+1136 VVYVDQSGFLTA

-1228 EVTAVG
+1228 EVTAVS

-1281 VNLNATLTPEGAGEL
+1281 VNLNATLTPGGAGEL

-1377 AGELVYVSSDESVVA
+1377 AGELVYVSSDESVVT

-1402 TGGAAIV
+1402 TGGSAIV

-1446 VDEDV
+1446 VDENV
-1451 TIVATTTPE
+1451 TIAATTTPE
-1460 GLNITYTADDSGVVS
+1460 GLNITYTADDSGVVK

-1501 LLNSTTITVTVSKIN
+1501 LLNSTTITVTVSKVN
-1516 TSISVVDKLDLI
+1516 TSISVVDRLDLI

-1559 NSNGVVTAVGNGTA
+1559 NSLGVVTAVGNGTA

-1583 KYAAAESK
+1583 KYAAAEC
-1591 NVTVTVSKVN
+1591 
-1601 TSISVVDRL
+1601 
-1610 DLIVDDEVNLNA
+1610 
-1622 TLTPAEAGE
+1622 
-1631 LEYISSD
+1631 
-1638 VSVVS
+1638 
-1643 VNSNGVVTAV
+1643 
-1653 GNGTA
+1653 
-1658 NITVRFIG
+1658 
-1666 NYKYAAAESKNV
+1666 
-1678 TVTVSKVNT
+1678 
-1687 SISVVDRLDLI
+1687 
-1698 VDDGINL
+1698 
-1705 NASLTPAEA
+1705 
-1714 GELEY
+1714 
-1719 LSSDESVVSV
+1719 
-1729 NSNGVVTA
+1729 
-1737 VGNGT
+1737 
-1742 ANITVRF
+1742 
-1749 AGNYKYA
+1749 
-1756 AAESKNV
+1756 
-1763 TVTVSKI
+1763 
-1770 NTSISVVDK
+1770 
-1779 LDLIVDDEVNLN
+1779 
-1791 ATLTPAEAGEL
+1791 
-1802 EYLSSDVSVVSVNSN
+1802 
-1817 GVVTAVGNGTA
+1817 
-1828 NITVRFAG
+1828 
-1836 NYKYA
+1836 
-1841 AAESKNVTVTVR
+1841 KNVTVTVR

-1951 IGENATIN
+1951 IGDNATIN

-2021 TSVSVESD
+2021 TSVSIESD
-2029 SLEMNVGDSDEI
+2029 NIEINVGDSAEI
-2041 KASLTPSDAG
+2041 KASLTPSEAG
-2051 ELEYVSSDVKV
+2051 ELEYTSSDVKV

-2075 AGTANIIVKFEGNEK
+2075 AGTANITVKFAGNEK
-2090 YASSSKNITVN
+2090 YASSSKNITVS

-2117 KVALIL
+2117 KVTLVL

-2151 NGSFEITAESGAVIV
+2151 NGSFEIISQGGAVIV
-2166 VEYPGSDIY
+2166 VEYSGSDIY

-2184 ASQRLSTV
+2184 TPQRLSTV

-2222 GKPIADKTVYIGYN
+2222 GRPIADKTVYIGYN

-2242 TTDAKGYANVQI
+2242 TTDANGYANVQI
-2254 NLKNAGLYTFVVV
+2254 NLKNSGLYTFVVV

-2330 KVSLKINGKTYTA
+2330 KISLKINGKTYTA

-2366 VSYDGDNTYNPSSSK
+2366 VSYAGDNTYNPSSSK

>member
-1 LKFLLDMGKNMKYKR
+1 MKYKR

-37 AGTNETD
+37 AGANETD

-50 STSTVIEKLASD
+50 STSMVIKKLASD

-83 LSADDS
+83 LSADS
-89 ANSEIY
+89 SENNEIY
-95 KHDGSQEVL
+95 KHDGSSEVL

-129 SLKVVLAESSAGDV
+129 SLKAVLAGSSAGDV
-143 IRIAPGTYSGV
+143 IRIAPGTYAGE

-195 YGLTFKNGNS
+195 YGLTFKNGKA
-205 TGKGG
+205 TGNGG
-210 AIYVTGDISNSVV
+210 AIYVNIGISNSVI
-223 NATFINNTANSDSFS
+223 NATFINNTANE
-238 YGGAVCFNGK
+238 GGAVYVYGTVSNSI
-248 VTDLTLNSVFINNA
+248 LNSTFIDNSAGSN
-262 ADLGGAVCFLGT
+262 GGAVFIFA

-282 EFRNNTAES
+282 EFRNNVAKAD
-291 VGGAIRFERQ
+291 GGAVNFKI
-301 LKNSNINA
+301 KTINSNINA
-309 TFINNKATDGGG
+309 TFIANTAGDDGG
-321 AVQAAYD
+321 AVSFSYD

-340 NVAKNGGAIY
+340 NVAKYGGATY
-350 FAGPNNIIFN
+350 FYNKITNL
-360 IININATFTDN
+360 NINASFIDN
-371 TASRYG
+371 SASIASDRSGIG
-377 GAIYIVNEV
+377 GAVYISNEV
-386 SNLAIN
+386 SNLTIN
-392 STFIHNTAT
+392 SIFIHNTAKDR
-401 NEGGAVQ
+401 GGAIGV
-408 FLGTVSS
+408 GTASN
-415 SNINSK
+415 SNINAK

-428 YGGANYFATLNNVNI
+428 NGGANYFGTANNVNI
-443 TGDFINNKA
+443 TGEFINNKA
-452 TESGNY
+452 TRSGNTN
-458 RGGSANYF
+458 GGSANYF

-512 NNTGNRLIHIAS
+512 NNTGQRLIYIAKV
-524 TSGSNVIHDSIFL
+524 TSGGNVIHDSIFL

-542 TIINNIGRV
+542 TVINSIGGV

-568 PSNVGINLTSWLFLN
+568 PSNVGINLASWLFLN

-588 GEIILDENSTIIF
+588 GEIILDENSTITF

-609 NVSDYDAS
+609 NVGDYGAS
-617 KMNITMGLSQ
+617 KMNITLDLSQ

-712 SSVARVENGTIKAL
+712 SSVAVVENGKIKAL
-726 SEGSAN
+726 AEGSTN
-732 ITVSYAGNDRYAAVS
+732 ITVSYEGNDRYEACQTN
-747 KIIEV
+747 IEV

-757 DAWVSVNNATLDL
+757 DASVSVNNATLDL
-770 VAGETFD
+770 VAGNTSD
-777 IVAITIPDGLNVT
+777 IVAVTNPLGLNVT
-790 YVADNSGVISIDEN
+790 YVEDNSGVVSVDEK
-804 GTLTALKGGN
+804 GKLTALKGGN
-814 ATVTVSVGGDGVYA
+814 ATVIVKVGGDGVYA
-828 LNTTEIT
+828 LNSTEVKVTVSKVSTEIS
-835 VTVRKAPTAITLS
+835 VE
-848 NSTFDLKVNEEIG
+848 NSTIDLKVNGEID
-861 SPATLTPADAGN
+861 SLATLTPADAGN
-873 LTYTSS
+873 LTYASS
-879 NSSVVIIES
+879 NSSVVRVEN
-888 GKIKAVGAGSANIT
+888 GKIKAVGEGSAVIT
-902 VSFKGNEKYL
+902 VSFAGDEKYA
-912 ASENRTI
+912 ASENKTI
-919 GVNVTLNDASL
+919 EVTVTLNDAQV
-930 SVNNVTLDLIIDD
+930 SVNNATLNLAVDD
-943 TFDLVAVTSPEG
+943 TFDIVAVTSPEG
-955 LNVTFE
+955 LNVTFV

-970 DENGT
+970 DEKGR
-975 VTALKR
+975 VTALK
-981 GKATVIVSV
+981 GGNATITVIV

-995 YALNTTEVNVTVS
+995 YAVNTTEIKVTVS
-1008 RIHPVISATDTIDL
+1008 KTSAVISAPDSVDINIGDKVNLNATLNSGSVAQMNFTSGNESIVTVNDIGELTAVSIGSANITVSFAGDDRYYAAEDKIITVTVKKIHPVISAADSVAL
-1022 KVNDTVDLNATL
+1022 KINDTVELNATL

-1047 NENVVS
+1047 NENVVR

-1120 VPGDA
+1120 VPGEA
-1125 GELHYKSSDYN
+1125 GELHYKSSDDN

-1148 YDVGTAQIT
+1148 YGVGTAQIT

-1207 EAGKPDYAS
+1207 EAGKLDYAS
-1216 SNESVVKVNRSG
+1216 SNESVVIVNRSG

-1244 KGNNYYADASK
+1244 KGDYYYADASK

-1281 VNLNATLTPEGAGEL
+1281 VNLNATLTPGGAGEL

-1311 GELTAISGGSAIVT
+1311 GELTAMSGGSAIVT

-1351 VIDVT
+1351 VIDVVS
-1356 GKLEMKVDEVIRL
+1356 KLEMKVDEVIRL

-1377 AGELVYVSSDESVVA
+1377 AGELVYVSSDESVVT

-1446 VDEDV
+1446 VDENV
-1451 TIVATTTPE
+1451 TIAATTTPE
-1460 GLNITYTADDSGVVS
+1460 GLNITYTADDSGVVK

-1516 TSISVVDKLDLI
+1516 TSISVADKLDLI
-1528 VDDEVNLNASLT
+1528 VDGVADLNASLT

-1547 EYLSSDVSVVSV
+1547 EYVSSDVSVVSV

-1601 TSISVVDRL
+1601 TSISVVDKL

-1631 LEYISSD
+1631 LEYLSSD

-1643 VNSNGVVTAV
+1643 VNSLGEVTAV
-1653 GNGTA
+1653 GEGTA

-1678 TVTVSKVNT
+1678 TVTVSKV
-1687 SISVVDRLDLI
+1687 
-1698 VDDGINL
+1698 
-1705 NASLTPAEA
+1705 
-1714 GELEY
+1714 
-1719 LSSDESVVSV
+1719 
-1729 NSNGVVTA
+1729 
-1737 VGNGT
+1737 
-1742 ANITVRF
+1742 
-1749 AGNYKYA
+1749 
-1756 AAESKNV
+1756 
-1763 TVTVSKI
+1763 

-1802 EYLSSDVSVVSVNSN
+1802 EYLSSDVSVVSVNSL
-1817 GVVTAVGNGTA
+1817 GEVTAVGNGTA
-1828 NITVRFAG
+1828 NITVRFIG

-1841 AAESKNVTVTVR
+1841 AAECKNVTVTVR
-1853 IATNITVERDDIEM
+1853 IATNITVEGDNI
-1867 NVANT
+1867 
-1872 TEINATLT
+1872 EINVGNSTKIEASLT
-1880 PSEAGELDYTSSDV
+1880 PAEAGELDYTSSDV

-1910 GRAIITVRFI
+1910 GRANITVRFI
-1920 ENDIYA
+1920 QNGLYA
-1926 ASSINITVTVALN
+1926 ASSINITVTIALN

-1951 IGENATIN
+1951 IGDNATIN

-2021 TSVSVESD
+2021 TFVSIESD
-2029 SLEMNVGDSDEI
+2029 NIEINVGDSAEI
-2041 KASLTPSDAG
+2041 KASLTPSEAG
-2051 ELEYVSSDVKV
+2051 ELEYTSSDVKV
-2062 ATVDSLGKITAVG
+2062 ATVDSLGKVTAVG
-2075 AGTANIIVKFEGNEK
+2075 AGTANITVKFAGNEK
-2090 YASSSKNITVN
+2090 YASSCKNITVS

-2117 KVALIL
+2117 KVTLVL

-2133 ANISYAING
+2133 ANISYTING
-2142 ISASTVSDA
+2142 ISASAVSDA
-2151 NGSFEITAESGAVIV
+2151 NGSFEIISQGGAVIV
-2166 VEYPGSDIY
+2166 VEYLGSDIY

-2184 ASQRLSTV
+2184 TPQRLSTV

-2217 LRDEN
+2217 LRDAN
-2222 GKPIADKTVYIGYN
+2222 GRPIADKTVYIGYN

-2242 TTDAKGYANVQI
+2242 TTDANGYANVQI
-2254 NLKNAGLYTFVVV
+2254 NLKNSGLYTFVVV

-2366 VSYDGDNTYNPSSSK
+2366 VSYAGDNTYNPSSSK

>member
-1 LKFLLDMGKNMKYKR
+1 MKFLLDMGKNMKYKR
-16 YSLVVLS
+16 YSLVALS

-37 AGTNETD
+37 AGANETD
-44 ELAADD
+44 ELTADD

-72 SNDFRNDGDDL
+72 SNDFRNDGDNL
-83 LSADDS
+83 LSADS
-89 ANSEIY
+89 SENNEIY

-104 KADNTWYVDANAASG
+104 KADNTWYVDANAASA
-119 GDGSQESPFN
+119 GDGSQANPFN
-129 SLKVVLAESSAGDV
+129 SLKAVLAGSSAGDV
-143 IRIAPGTYSGV
+143 IRIAPGTYVGV
-154 NNTGLTIGKIL
+154 NNTGLTINKIL

-180 ANNNIWTVSASSINI
+180 ANNNIWTVSANSINI
-195 YGLTFKNGNS
+195 YGLTFKNEKTTGN
-205 TGKGG
+205 GG
-210 AIYVTGDISNSVV
+210 AIYVDRGISNSVI
-223 NATFINNTANSDSFS
+223 NATFIDNTANE
-238 YGGAVCFNGK
+238 GGAVYVYGK
-248 VTDLTLNSVFINNA
+248 VSNSILNSIFIDNT
-262 ADLGGAVCFLGT
+262 ADIGGAVSIFA

-282 EFRNNTAES
+282 EFRNNVAKAD
-291 VGGAIRFERQ
+291 GGAVNFKI
-301 LKNSNINA
+301 KTINSNINA
-309 TFINNKATDGGG
+309 TFIANTAGDDGG
-321 AVQAAYD
+321 AVCFSYD

-340 NVAKNGGAIY
+340 NVAKYGGATY
-350 FAGPNNIIFN
+350 FYNKITNL
-360 IININATFTDN
+360 NINASFIDN
-371 TASRYG
+371 AASVASDRSGIG
-377 GAIYIVNEV
+377 GAVYISNEV
-386 SNLAIN
+386 SNLTIN
-392 STFIHNTAT
+392 SIFIHNTA
-401 NEGGAVQ
+401 NDRGGAIGV
-408 FLGTVSS
+408 GTASN
-415 SNINSK
+415 SNINAK

-428 YGGANYFATLNNVNI
+428 NGGANYFGTANNVNI
-443 TGDFINNKA
+443 TGEFINNKA
-452 TESGNY
+452 TRSGNSY
-458 RGGSANYF
+458 GGSANYF
-466 NKAVTNVH
+466 NKV
-474 ISGNFISN
+474 
-482 TIKGSSLTHNE
+482 
-493 ATNYFKE
+493 
-500 TATNV
+500 ATNV

-542 TIINNIGRV
+542 AIINTIGRV

-568 PSNVGINLTSWLFLN
+568 PSNVGINLASWLFLN

-712 SSVARVENGTIKAL
+712 SSVAVVENGKIKAL
-726 SEGSAN
+726 AEGSTN
-732 ITVSYAGNDRYAAVS
+732 ITVSYAGNDRYEACQTN
-747 KIIEV
+747 IEV

-757 DAWVSVNNATLDL
+757 DASVSVNNATLDL
-770 VAGETFD
+770 VAGNTFD
-777 IVAITIPDGLNVT
+777 IVAVTNPLGLNVT
-790 YVADNSGVISIDEN
+790 YVEDNSGVVSVDEK
-804 GTLTALKGGN
+804 GKLTALKGGN
-814 ATVTVSVGGDGVYA
+814 ATV
-828 LNTTEIT
+828 
-835 VTVRKAPTAITLS
+835 
-848 NSTFDLKVNEEIG
+848 
-861 SPATLTPADAGN
+861 
-873 LTYTSS
+873 
-879 NSSVVIIES
+879 
-888 GKIKAVGAGSANIT
+888 
-902 VSFKGNEKYL
+902 
-912 ASENRTI
+912 
-919 GVNVTLNDASL
+919 
-930 SVNNVTLDLIIDD
+930 
-943 TFDLVAVTSPEG
+943 
-955 LNVTFE
+955 
-961 ADDSGVVSV
+961 
-970 DENGT
+970 
-975 VTALKR
+975 
-981 GKATVIVSV
+981 IVKV

-995 YALNTTEVNVTVS
+995 YALNTTEVKVTVSKVSTEISVENSTIDLKVNGEIDSLATLTPADAGNLTYASSNSSVVRVENGKIKAVGEGSAVITVSFAGDEKYAASENKTIEVTVTLNDAQVSVNNATLNLAVDDTFDIVAVTSPEGLNVTFVADDSGVVSVDENGKVTAFKGGNATITVIVGGDGVYAVNTTEIKVTVSKTSAVISAPDSVDINIDDKVNLNATLNSGSVAQMNFTSGNESIVTVNDIGELTAVSIGSANITVSFAGDDRYYAAEDKIITVTVS

-1034 NYPDDVRLNFTSS
+1034 NYPDDIKLNFASS
-1047 NENVVS
+1047 NENVVR

-1207 EAGKPDYAS
+1207 EAGKLDYAS

-1244 KGNNYYADASK
+1244 KGDNYYADASK

-1377 AGELVYVSSDESVVA
+1377 AGELVYVSSDESVVT

-1446 VDEDV
+1446 VDENV
-1451 TIVATTTPE
+1451 TIAATTTPE
-1460 GLNITYTADDSGVVS
+1460 GLNITYTADDSGVVK

-1516 TSISVVDKLDLI
+1516 TSISVADK
-1528 VDDEVNLNASLT
+1528 
-1540 PAEAGEL
+1540 
-1547 EYLSSDVSVVSV
+1547 
-1559 NSNGVVTAVGNGTA
+1559 
-1573 NITVRFAGNY
+1573 
-1583 KYAAAESK
+1583 
-1591 NVTVTVSKVN
+1591 
-1601 TSISVVDRL
+1601 L

-1631 LEYISSD
+1631 LEYVSSD

-1643 VNSNGVVTAV
+1643 VNSNGEVTAV
-1653 GNGTA
+1653 
-1658 NITVRFIG
+1658 
-1666 NYKYAAAESKNV
+1666 S
-1678 TVTVSKVNT
+1678 
-1687 SISVVDRLDLI
+1687 
-1698 VDDGINL
+1698 
-1705 NASLTPAEA
+1705 
-1714 GELEY
+1714 
-1719 LSSDESVVSV
+1719 
-1729 NSNGVVTA
+1729 
-1737 VGNGT
+1737 NGT

-1802 EYLSSDVSVVSVNSN
+1802 EYVSSDVSVVSVNSN
-1817 GVVTAVGNGTA
+1817 GEVTAVSNGTANITVRFAGNYKYAAAESKNVTVTVSKINTSISVVDKLDLIVDDEVNLNATLTPAEAGELEYISSDESVVSVNSRGEVTAVGNGTA

-1853 IATNITVERDDIEM
+1853 IATNITVERDNI
-1867 NVANT
+1867 
-1872 TEINATLT
+1872 EINVGNSTKIEASLT

-1910 GRAIITVRFI
+1910 GRANITVRFI

-1926 ASSINITVTVALN
+1926 ASSINITVNVFLN
-1939 NASVSAEDISMI
+1939 NASVSAEDISMT

-1959 VTTSPEGLNV
+1959 ATTSPEGLNI

-2021 TSVSVESD
+2021 TSVSIESD
-2029 SLEMNVGDSDEI
+2029 NIEINVGDSAEI

-2051 ELEYVSSDVKV
+2051 ELEYASSDVNV

-2075 AGTANIIVKFEGNEK
+2075 AGTANITVKFAGNEK
-2090 YASSSKNITVN
+2090 YAPSSKNITVS

-2117 KVALIL
+2117 KVTLVL

-2151 NGSFEITAESGAVIV
+2151 NGSFEIISQGGAVIV
-2166 VEYPGSDIY
+2166 VEYSGSDIY

-2184 ASQRLSTV
+2184 TPQRLSTV
-2192 IVGEDFTQYAC
+2192 IVGDDFTQYAC

-2222 GKPIADKTVYIGYN
+2222 GRPIADKTVYIGYN

-2242 TTDAKGYANVQI
+2242 TTDANGYANVQI
-2254 NLKNAGLYTFVVV
+2254 NLKNSGLYTFVVV

-2287 KPTSISAGAK
+2287 KPTSISASAK

-2366 VSYDGDNTYNPSSSK
+2366 VSYAGDNTYNPSSSK